1 MARGAPVLLG
11 VISSSASSVQ
21 QPLEQVVCSGWLPP
35 AAGAASSGGEP
46 AEEAVVGAD
55 GGINDALL
63 PELCKLRWCVLR
75 MAPCVWAALRAMRAE
90 CIRVCSRQWHR
101 SRVCALSLTPE
112 SGDLANA
119 SNSGPRD
126 LRTRSTDGDS
136 SGDVPAS

>member
-1 MARGAPVLLG
+1 MV
-11 VISSSASSVQ
+11 S
-21 QPLEQVVCSGWLPP
+21 
-35 AAGAASSGGEP
+35 
-46 AEEAVVGAD
+46 AD

-112 SGDLANA
+112 SGDLANT

-126 LRTRSTDGDS
+126 LRTRSSDGDS
-136 SGDVPAS
+136 SSDSSGGVPAS